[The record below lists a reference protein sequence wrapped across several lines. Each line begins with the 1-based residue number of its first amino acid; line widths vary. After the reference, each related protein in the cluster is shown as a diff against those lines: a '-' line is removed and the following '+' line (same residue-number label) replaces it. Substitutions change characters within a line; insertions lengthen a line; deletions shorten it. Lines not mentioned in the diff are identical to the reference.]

1 MGHGIAR
8 FTALAIAG
16 LILMMGVGCAG
27 KPKVMPQD
35 TFWNNLSDMCGK
47 SYPGRVV
54 IDSTSSTTFRDKPL
68 SLHVAECNDEAIVM
82 PLMVGGQ
89 EWARLTVSRVDGT
102 LRLKH
107 THEPDADGTS
117 PPSGYGG
124 DTRGPGTQIAQD
136 FYADEFTERLGKGTG
151 DTVWTIEL
159 RAGSVLSYKLRREGT
174 DRRFHAV
181 FDLSRG
187 RPAPTALPRTP

>member
-8 FTALAIAG
+8 FIALAIAG

-35 TFWNNLSDMCGK
+35 TFWSNLSGMCGK
-47 SYPGRVV
+47 TYPGRVV
-54 IDSTSSTTFRDKPL
+54 VDSTSSTTFRDKPL
-68 SLHVAECNDEAIVM
+68 ALHVAECNDEAIVM
-82 PLMVGGQ
+82 PLMVGGA
-89 EWARLTVSRVDGT
+89 EWVTLTVSRIDGT

-107 THEPDADGTS
+107 THEPGTDGAS
-117 PPSGYGG
+117 LPSEYGG
-124 DTRGPGTQIAQD
+124 NTRGPGTQIAQD

-159 RAGSVLSYKLRREGT
+159 RAGSVMSYKLRREGT
-174 DRRFHAV
+174 NRRFHAV

-187 RPAPTALPRTP
+187 RAAPAALPRTP